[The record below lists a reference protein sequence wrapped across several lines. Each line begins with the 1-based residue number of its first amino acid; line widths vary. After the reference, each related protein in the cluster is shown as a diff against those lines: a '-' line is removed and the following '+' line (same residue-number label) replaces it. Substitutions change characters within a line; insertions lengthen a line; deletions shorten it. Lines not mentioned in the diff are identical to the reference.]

1 MLYYVHRENIIKTHS
16 QLNNREEVNTIR
28 SKELEKAFD
37 EMRNVLNML
46 EREGESRG
54 ECSYREIV
62 YTSLLFILD
71 SLRVLR
77 TLLSSLLGLL
87 AAHFFLT

>member
-1 MLYYVHRENIIKTHS
+1 
-16 QLNNREEVNTIR
+16 
-28 SKELEKAFD
+28 
-37 EMRNVLNML
+37 MRNVLNML
-46 EREGESRG
+46 ESEGESRG

-77 TLLSSLLGLL
+77 TLFFFLLGML
-87 AAHFFLT
+87 AVHFFIA